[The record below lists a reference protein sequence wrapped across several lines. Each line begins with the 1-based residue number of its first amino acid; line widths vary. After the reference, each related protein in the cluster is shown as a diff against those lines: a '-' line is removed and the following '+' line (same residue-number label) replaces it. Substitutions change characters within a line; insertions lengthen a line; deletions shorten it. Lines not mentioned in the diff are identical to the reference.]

1 MTKEQLHREAT
12 DLCRALLRAPSRSGE
27 EKEAAEVLKKAME
40 RLGYDSVTTDKNGS
54 VIGCIRGS
62 RPGPTVLFDGHIDT
76 VPVNEPSLW
85 KHDPFGAEID
95 GDRIYGRGASDMKGA
110 VAAMTVGAAAFKE
123 KTGGDFPGTV
133 YVAGVVYE
141 ELFEGV
147 ACRTISELTDPDYV
161 VIGESTQLRLKTG
174 QRGRAELVVETF
186 GRSAHSANPEKGI
199 NAVKMMMRFLAALEK
214 TYVPTEQKDLGRGIM
229 ELTDIISSPFPGSS
243 VVPEKCTATFDR
255 RLLVGETEESV
266 LAPVNAL
273 IDKLHEKDASF
284 SGRAYFREQT
294 LGCYTGGTISAKR
307 FFPAWKYP
315 DDAPF
320 NRAALKALEEAG
332 IAPELTVYSF
342 CTNGSHYAGEKG
354 IKTLGFGPS
363 LENLAHTVEEYI
375 TLDQL
380 CRSAEGYLAL
390 AGALTAL

>member
-1 MTKEQLHREAT
+1 MTTEQLHKEALA
-12 DLCRALLRAPSRSGE
+12 LCRAIMQAPSVSGK
-27 EKEAAEVLKKAME
+27 EKEVAEVLKSAMT
-40 RLGYDSVTTDKNGS
+40 RLGFDSVMTDKNGS
-54 VIGCIRGS
+54 VIGCICGN

-76 VPVNEPSLW
+76 VPVNQPALW

-110 VAAMTVGAAAFKE
+110 VAAMTVAAAAFKE
-123 KTGGDFPGTV
+123 KTGGDFPGKV

-147 ACRTISELTDPDYV
+147 ACRTISEIVDPDIV

-174 QRGRAELVVETF
+174 QRGRAELVVETY
-186 GRSAHSANPEKGI
+186 GKSAHSANPEKGV
-199 NAVKMMMRFLAALEK
+199 NAVKQMMRLLAEIDRS
-214 TYVPTEQKDLGRGIM
+214 YVPTEQKDLGRGIM

-266 LAPVNAL
+266 LAPMLAL
-273 IDKLHEKDASF
+273 IDKLHAQDGNFRAS
-284 SGRAYFREQT
+284 AYFREQT
-294 LGCYTGGTISAKR
+294 LDCYTGGTISARR

-320 NRAALKALEEAG
+320 NQAAIRALREAG
-332 IAPELTVYSF
+332 IEPELTVYSF

-354 IKTLGFGPS
+354 IRTLGFGPS
-363 LENLAHTVEEYI
+363 REDLAHTVEEYI

-380 CRSAEGYLAL
+380 YRSADGYLSL

>member
-1 MTKEQLHREAT
+1 MQ
-12 DLCRALLRAPSRSGE
+12 APSRSGE
-27 EKEAAEVLKKAME
+27 EEQVASVLKEAMT
-40 RLGYDSVTTDKNGS
+40 RLGYDSVMTDKNGS
-54 VIGCIRGS
+54 VIGCIRGD

-85 KHDPFGAEID
+85 QHDPFGAEVD

-110 VAAMTVGAAAFKE
+110 VAAMTVAAAAFKE
-123 KTGGDFPGTV
+123 KTGGHFPGSV

-147 ACRTISELTDPDYV
+147 ACRTISELVKPDYV

-174 QRGRAELVVETF
+174 QRGRAELVVETE
-186 GRSAHSANPEKGI
+186 GKSAHSANPEKGV
-199 NAVKMMMRFLAALEK
+199 NAVKLMTRFLSELEK
-214 TYVPTEQKDLGRGIM
+214 SYVPTEQKDLGRGIM

-266 LAPVNAL
+266 LAPVRAIL
-273 IDKLHEKDASF
+273 ERLHAADGSF
-284 SGRAYFREQT
+284 RGRAYFREQT
-294 LGCYTGGTISAKR
+294 LDCYTGGTITAKR

-320 NRAALKALEEAG
+320 NLAAIRALRNAG
-332 IAPELTVYSF
+332 IEPELTVYSF
-342 CTNGSHYAGEKG
+342 CTNGSHYAGEAG
-354 IKTLGFGPS
+354 IRTLGFGPS
-363 LENLAHTVEEYI
+363 REDLAHTVEEYI
-375 TLDQL
+375 TLEQL
-380 CRSAEGYLAL
+380 YRSADGYLAL
-390 AGALTAL
+390 ADALTAL